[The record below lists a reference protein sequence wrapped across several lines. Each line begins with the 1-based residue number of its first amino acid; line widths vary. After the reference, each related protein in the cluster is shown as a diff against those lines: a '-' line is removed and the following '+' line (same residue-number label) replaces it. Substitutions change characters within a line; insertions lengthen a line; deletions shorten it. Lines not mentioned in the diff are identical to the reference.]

1 MHFSTMVQNATARVR
16 PRSLQ
21 FDRSPLAPDVK
32 SRRSASRDTGTLSLS
47 PAPGLRTSS
56 LPLTNEKQYIHAPV
70 RHHRSMVDMELAP
83 RLPLAQPL
91 SYGELYPKV
100 SEPSPRKDNTIP
112 RAPIDTSNG
121 ITTNIPSPTM
131 AAPLPPVKPS
141 SSGSEVSRQAPSD
154 SVAAAPPAM
163 SDNRNI
169 VRRKLTGYVGFANL
183 PNQWHRKSVRKGF
196 NFNVMVVG
204 ESGLGKSTLVNTL
217 FNTSLYP
224 PKERKEPS
232 LDIIPKTVTIQSIS
246 ADIEEAGVR
255 LRLTVVD
262 TPGFGD
268 FVNNDESWRPI
279 VDNIEQRF
287 DAYLD
292 AENKV
297 NRMNIVDNRIHACV
311 FFIQPTGHS
320 LKPLDIE
327 VMKRLHTKVNLIP
340 VIAKADTLTD
350 EEVAAFKARILAD
363 IKYHKVQI
371 FEGPRYE
378 LDDEE
383 TIAEN
388 QEIMSKVPFAVVGA
402 NNEVTNADGRKVRG
416 RSYPW
421 GVIEVDNEEHCDF
434 VKLRQMLIRT
444 HMEELKEHTN
454 NILYENY
461 RTDKLI
467 AMGVSQDPSVFKE
480 VNPAVKQEEE
490 RHLHE
495 QKLAKMEAEMKMVF
509 QQKVSEKESKLKQS
523 EEELYARHREMKEQ
537 LERQRLE
544 LEEKKARIESGRPLE
559 KEPKRKGF
567 SLR

>member
-1 MHFSTMVQNATARVR
+1 MAG
-16 PRSLQ
+16 
-21 FDRSPLAPDVK
+21 SPLVHHTRAMSLNTANGTPVAPT
-32 SRRSASRDTGTLSLS
+32 RAS
-47 PAPGLRTSS
+47 PAPQQQQG
-56 LPLTNEKQYIHAPV
+56 
-70 RHHRSMVDMELAP
+70 
-83 RLPLAQPL
+83 
-91 SYGELYPKV
+91 
-100 SEPSPRKDNTIP
+100 
-112 RAPIDTSNG
+112 
-121 ITTNIPSPTM
+121 
-131 AAPLPPVKPS
+131 PPVPNGKPTS
-141 SSGSEVSRQAPSD
+141 PYVERSNPMPNGQGGAQTVTSKDPK
-154 SVAAAPPAM
+154 AAAAAANDM
-163 SDNRNI
+163 RNI

-224 PKERKEPS
+224 PKERKGPS
-232 LDIIPKTVTIQSIS
+232 LDIIPKTVSIQSIS
-246 ADIEEAGVR
+246 ADIEENGVR

-268 FVNNDESWRPI
+268 FVNNDDSWRPI
-279 VDNIEQRF
+279 VENIDSRF

-297 NRMNIVDNRIHACV
+297 NRMNIVDNRVHACV
-311 FFIQPTGHS
+311 YFIQPTGHS

-327 VMKRLHTKVNLIP
+327 VMRRLHTKVNLIP

-350 EEVAAFKARILAD
+350 EEIASFKQRILTD
-363 IKYHKVQI
+363 IEHHSIKI

-388 QEIMSKVPFAVVGA
+388 NEIMSKIPFAVVGA
-402 NNEVTNADGRKVRG
+402 NSEVAGPEGRKVRG
-416 RSYPW
+416 RRYPW
-421 GVIEVDNEEHCDF
+421 GIIEVDNEDHCDF

-454 NILYENY
+454 NSIYENY
-461 RTDKLI
+461 RSEKLTQ
-467 AMGVSQDPSVFKE
+467 MGVAQDPSVFKE

-490 RHLHE
+490 RYLHE

-509 QQKVSEKESKLKQS
+509 QQKVAEKETKLKQS
-523 EEELYARHREMKEQ
+523 EEELYARHREMKDS
-537 LERQRLE
+537 LEKQRVE
-544 LEEKKARIESGRPLE
+544 LDEKKARVESGRPIEE
-559 KEPKRKGF
+559 KGRKKGF

>member
-1 MHFSTMVQNATARVR
+1 MSVQVQAMPNGR
-16 PRSLQ
+16 PTPPPPPPASI
-21 FDRSPLAPDVK
+21 DRNNHALPNGAPP
-32 SRRSASRDTGTLSLS
+32 G
-47 PAPGLRTSS
+47 PAPNV
-56 LPLTNEKQYIHAPV
+56 PPPN
-70 RHHRSMVDMELAP
+70 
-83 RLPLAQPL
+83 
-91 SYGELYPKV
+91 PK
-100 SEPSPRKDNTIP
+100 
-112 RAPIDTSNG
+112 
-121 ITTNIPSPTM
+121 M
-131 AAPLPPVKPS
+131 AAPYPLPGVGDPK
-141 SSGSEVSRQAPSD
+141 
-154 SVAAAPPAM
+154 
-163 SDNRNI
+163 NI

-204 ESGLGKSTLVNTL
+204 ESGGGGGDGGGGGGDGESGLGKSTLVNTL
-217 FNTSLYP
+217 FNASLYP
-224 PKERKEPS
+224 PKERHGPS
-232 LDIIPKTVTIQSIS
+232 HDIIPKTVSIESLS
-246 ADIEEAGVR
+246 ADIEENGVR

-279 VDNIEQRF
+279 VDDIDRRF
-287 DAYLD
+287 DSYLE

-297 NRMNIVDNRIHACV
+297 NRMNIVDNRVHACV
-311 FFIQPTGHS
+311 YFIQPTGHA

-327 VMKRLHTKVNLIP
+327 VMRRLHTKVNLIP
-340 VIAKADTLTD
+340 VIAKSDTLTD
-350 EEVAAFKARILAD
+350 EEIVTFKQRILAD
-363 IKYHKVQI
+363 IEFHAIQI

-388 QEIMSKVPFAVVGA
+388 AEIMSKVPFAIVGA
-402 NNEVTNADGRKVRG
+402 NSDVTTADGRKVRG
-416 RSYPW
+416 RRYPW

-454 NILYENY
+454 NVLYENY
-461 RTDKLI
+461 RSEKLTT
-467 AMGVSQDPSVFKE
+467 MGVAQDPSVFKE

-490 RHLHE
+490 RSLHE
-495 QKLAKMEAEMKMVF
+495 QKLAKMETEMKMVF
-509 QQKVSEKESKLKQS
+509 QQKVAEKESKLRQS

-544 LEEKKARIESGRPLE
+544 LDEKKARVESGRPLE
-559 KEPKRKGF
+559 EKGKRKGF